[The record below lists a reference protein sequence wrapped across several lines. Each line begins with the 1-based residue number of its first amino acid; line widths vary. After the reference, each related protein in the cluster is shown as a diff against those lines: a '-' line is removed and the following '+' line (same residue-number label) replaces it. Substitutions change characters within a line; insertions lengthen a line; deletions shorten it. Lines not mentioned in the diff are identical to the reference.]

1 MLIYFCL
8 RSRPRVKNHSPWET
22 LRRSSNFDFNFNT
35 RSQLQFHQSL
45 DGLVVA
51 VVDVDQTLVARQL
64 KLLTALLVNERRAVY
79 REDTLV
85 RRQWNWTTYYG
96 TRSLNGLND
105 LLCRL
110 VNQVVVERLQFDTN
124 FLRPVRNP

>member
-1 MLIYFCL
+1 MYCGY
-8 RSRPRVKNHSPWET
+8 
-22 LRRSSNFDFNFNT
+22 SSNFDFYFHT
-35 RSQLQFHQSL
+35 ACELEFHQSL
-45 DGLVVA
+45 YGLVVA

-64 KLLTALLVNERRAVY
+64 KLLTALFVNEGRAVN

-85 RRQWNWTTYYG
+85 RRQWNRTTYYS
-96 TRSLNGLND
+96 TRSLYGLYD

-124 FLRPVRNP
+124 FLTHNLIILFLFC